1 MTRGAK
7 PYHLE
12 SLEDRYPTWVVRSLY
27 TGVNSFIS
35 IFLMAIIAYNTD
47 APFVF
52 PSLGP
57 TAFLLFYT
65 PLAAASSP
73 HNALVGHLIGV
84 LAGWFS
90 LAVTGL
96 LAVPPDL
103 EKIDW
108 QRILACAIA
117 LGLTCGLMPVFQA
130 AHPPAG
136 ATTLIVS
143 LGLLRTPDHLLIMMV
158 AVFVIVLQGFVI
170 NRAAGLPYPTWRKR
184 AKNAPPDD

>member
-1 MTRGAK
+1 MNRRKGAF
-7 PYHLE
+7 HLE
-12 SLEDRYPTWVVRSLY
+12 SLEQRYPTWLVRSLY
-27 TGVNSFIS
+27 TGLNSFIS
-35 IFLMAIIAYNTD
+35 ICLMAVIAYNTD

-65 PLAAASSP
+65 PLAASASP

-96 LAVPPDL
+96 LSVPPDL
-103 EKIDW
+103 EKIDG

-117 LGLTCGLMPVFQA
+117 LGLTCGLMPIFQA

-143 LGLLRTPDHLLIMMV
+143 LGLLRTPTHLLIMMV
-158 AVFVIVLQGFVI
+158 AVFVIVIQGFII
-170 NRAAGLPYPTWRKR
+170 NRMAGLPYPVWRKH
-184 AKNAPPDD
+184 ATAGAD

>member
-1 MTRGAK
+1 MTREAK
-7 PYHLE
+7 PYYLE
-12 SLEDRYPTWVVRSLY
+12 SLEDRYPRWAVRSVY

-35 IFLMAIIAYNTD
+35 IFLMAIIAYNTH

-65 PLAAASSP
+65 PLAAASAP
-73 HNALVGHLIGV
+73 HNTLVGHLIGL

-117 LGLTCGLMPVFQA
+117 LGLTCGLMPIFQA

-143 LGLLRTPDHLLIMMV
+143 LGLIRTPEHLLIMMV

-170 NRAAGLPYPTWRKR
+170 NRAAGLPYPMWRKR
-184 AKNAPPDD
+184 AQNAPPDD

>member
-1 MTRGAK
+1 MTREAK

-12 SLEDRYPTWVVRSLY
+12 SLEKRYPGWAVRSLY

-35 IFLMAIIAYNTD
+35 IFLMAIIAYNTG

-57 TAFLLFYT
+57 TAFLLFYR
-65 PLAAASSP
+65 PLAAASAP
-73 HNALVGHLIGV
+73 HNALVGHLIGI

-96 LAVPPDL
+96 LSVPPDL

-117 LGLTCGLMPVFQA
+117 LGLTCGLMPIFQA

-143 LGLLRTPDHLLIMMV
+143 LGLLRTPDHLLIMMA
-158 AVFVIVLQGFVI
+158 AVFIIVLQGFII
-170 NRAAGLPYPTWRKR
+170 NRGAGLPYPTWRKHT
-184 AKNAPPDD
+184 KNASPDD